1 MFRRKKIADDLNA
14 VTQVAGEQIA
24 PGAGTLLWVLG
35 ASLAAGAAAYM
46 VSRRRQKKKAAIKAA
61 LPKAD
66 ELD

>member
-1 MFRRKKIADDLNA
+1 MFRRKKIADDLKV

-35 ASLAAGAAAYM
+35 ASLAAGAAAYI

-61 LPKAD
+61 QSKAD
-66 ELD
+66 KPD